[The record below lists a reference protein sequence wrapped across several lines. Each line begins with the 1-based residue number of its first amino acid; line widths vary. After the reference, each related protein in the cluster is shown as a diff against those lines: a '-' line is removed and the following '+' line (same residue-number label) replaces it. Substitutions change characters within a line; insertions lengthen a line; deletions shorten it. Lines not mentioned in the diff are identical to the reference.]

1 MVLNLSL
8 FALVLL
14 IYSALCIHRRICTI
28 RTMKRDMAR
37 QFSRHFR
44 MVDES
49 ALLQYK
55 EMGGDSFRLGREALL
70 SDLLNEYR
78 LNEMLEREDQQK

>member
-8 FALVLL
+8 FALILL
-14 IYSALCIHRRICTI
+14 IYSALCIHRRICSI

-37 QFSRHFR
+37 RVSRHFKV
-44 MVDES
+44 VDES
-49 ALLQYK
+49 VLLQYT
-55 EMGGDSFRLGREALL
+55 EMGGETFRPGREALL

-78 LNEMLEREDQQK
+78 LNEMLEPENHQK